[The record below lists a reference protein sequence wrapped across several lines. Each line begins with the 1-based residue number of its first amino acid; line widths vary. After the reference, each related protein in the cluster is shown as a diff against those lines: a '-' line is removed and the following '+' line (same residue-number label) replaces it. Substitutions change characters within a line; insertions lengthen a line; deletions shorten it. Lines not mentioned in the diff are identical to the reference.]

1 MATLP
6 SFRPAAL
13 RPGARFLA
21 LAAVSLALDAAPNIP
36 WAAGVAGAGVF
47 AAAAAVRRAQFAGG
61 QRAARR
67 VADERILRGHGVP
80 HWREEELTS
89 HRARMARQ
97 RELRRIVRGASANR
111 LPSAAPLNRTA
122 IRGSSA
128 LLAALAE
135 RLGDDRPVSAFGM
148 LHVDQLLRDPASAL
162 YGEHDELLPRA
173 LTRVLGALEP

>member
-1 MATLP
+1 M
-6 SFRPAAL
+6 
-13 RPGARFLA
+13 
-21 LAAVSLALDAAPNIP
+21 
-36 WAAGVAGAGVF
+36 F
-47 AAAAAVRRAQFAGG
+47 AAAAGVRRAQFASG

-67 VADERILRGHGVP
+67 VADQRILRGRGVP

-89 HRARMARQ
+89 KRARYARR
-97 RELRRIVRGASANR
+97 REVRRIVRAASPDR
-111 LPSAAPLNRTA
+111 LPSASPLNRTA
-122 IRGSSA
+122 VRGS
-128 LLAALAE
+128 AALFDALAD